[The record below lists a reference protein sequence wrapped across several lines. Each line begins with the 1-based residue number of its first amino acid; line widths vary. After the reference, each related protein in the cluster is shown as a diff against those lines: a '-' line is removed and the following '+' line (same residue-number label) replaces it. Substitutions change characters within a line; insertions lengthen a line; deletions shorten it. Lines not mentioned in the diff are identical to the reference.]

1 MIAAASTARS
11 RAEALW
17 LGSGNPAEFSKWVC
31 VMPSFAASAFIM
43 AANPDSEPPRC
54 SARALEAS
62 LPLSMTTP
70 RSMSIR
76 DAWALSGTNMQ
87 LSPSLPPRH
96 QALSDMVTGSV
107 GFSLPLLRPCST
119 R

>member
-1 MIAAASTARS
+1 MIAWASTARS

-17 LGSGNPAEFSKWVC
+17 FGSGRPAEFSKWEW
-31 VMPSFAASAFIM
+31 VMPSRAASAFIS
-43 AANPDSEPPRC
+43 AANADSEPPTC
-54 SARALEAS
+54 SAKALAAS
-62 LPLSMTTP
+62 LPLSMMTP

-76 DAWALSGTNMQ
+76 GTWALSGTNMQ

-96 QALSDMVTGSV
+96 QALRDIVTGSV